1 MRERLADLAA
11 VLADLPRWALV
22 VATAGAVA
30 VGAVVAL
37 AVVSGGGDDDNQAE
51 LTPVAAGV
59 QLCVGGGVEMDAA
72 VPSEAT
78 WTGSEEGS
86 TAEMRCRWTDVD
98 ADAVA
103 ARFDELGYDDVEV
116 TGGVSDFLGRDDAWV
131 VTATGSQTLPD
142 MSASAVQGASELDV
156 VVGATIHVHSDGTP
170 HVHDGEG

>member
-22 VATAGAVA
+22 AATAGAVA
-30 VGAVVAL
+30 VVAVGVFAVA
-37 AVVSGGGDDDNQAE
+37 SGGDDADLVE

-86 TAEMRCRWTDVD
+86 TAEMRCRWPDVA

-103 ARFDELGYDDVEV
+103 ARFDDLGYDDVEV
-116 TGGVSDFLGRDDAWV
+116 TDGVSDFLGRDDAWV
-131 VTATGSQTLPD
+131 VTATGSRTLPD

-170 HVHDGEG
+170 HVHDGGG